1 MSCLNKKR
9 YKTTLT
15 KCIKPLSRY
24 KQILPRLKLYFGG
37 LGDLGLGGSELV
49 EIGRLDGDVK
59 SDL

>member
-1 MSCLNKKR
+1 MSKAHFSEEFAFKN
-9 YKTTLT
+9 
-15 KCIKPLSRY
+15 
-24 KQILPRLKLYFGG
+24 LPRLKLYFGG